1 MLASI
6 GLYCYTF
13 ISTRWS
19 HIDEKLIHQ
28 YSSVKGRQRL
38 NANNNNI
45 NNIQLQLQSIRHAF
59 RSRYGLFGY
68 CLDYK
73 WINLL
78 TPKSSQTTNE
88 NDSKQSSTL
97 FCTRCEQTTRQCP
110 DTGCCVSYNNL
121 LIFFQNMFL
130 FFYR

>member
-1 MLASI
+1 MKVSILVMLIVLPMLASI

-19 HIDEKLIHQ
+19 HIDENLIHR
-28 YSSVKGRQRL
+28 YSSKGRQRL
-38 NANNNNI
+38 NSNNNNNNNI
-45 NNIQLQLQSIRHAF
+45 QLQLQLQSIRHAF

-78 TPKSSQTTNE
+78 TPKPQTINE
-88 NDSKQSSTL
+88 NESKPSSTV
-97 FCTRCEQTTRQCP
+97 FCRRCEQTLLQCP
-110 DTGCCVSYNNL
+110 ETGCCVS
-121 LIFFQNMFL
+121 
-130 FFYR
+130 